1 MVIVMPKSTQ
11 AKVKIYSTP
20 NCPWC
25 HKTKEF
31 LKQKEIPFEDI
42 NVAEDEQARNEMIEK
57 SGQMGVPV
65 IDING
70 RIIIG
75 YNVEEIKK
83 ALKI

>member
-1 MVIVMPKSTQ
+1 MSKTTTMMV
-11 AKVKIYSTP
+11 KVYSTP

-31 LKQKEIPFEDI
+31 LSENNISYEDI
-42 NVAEDEQARNEMIEK
+42 NVAENEDARNEMIEK

-75 YNVEEIKK
+75 YDVEQIRK
-83 ALKI
+83 ALNI

>member
-1 MVIVMPKSTQ
+1 MVKTIQV
-11 AKVKIYSTP
+11 KVYSTP

-25 HKTKEF
+25 HKTKDF
-31 LKQKEIPFEDI
+31 LTENKIAFDDI
-42 NVAEDEQARNEMIEK
+42 NVAEDEPARNEMIEK

-75 YNVEEIKK
+75 YDVEQFKK
-83 ALKI
+83 ALGI